1 MRNSP
6 LWRWIGSKKCGWMVG
21 KEKGRRRKDEEE
33 GKGREEDGGTG
44 WDGMRWERKS
54 KRDWMAWIGVIRPAR
69 G

>member
-1 MRNSP
+1 
-6 LWRWIGSKKCGWMVG
+6 MVG
-21 KEKGRRRKDEEE
+21 KEKGRGRKDEEE